1 MSDENSQN
9 LSAKERI
16 IALRNIIQ
24 QNNAEKLFL
33 IDNPDKFDSYS
44 INFNYRGGTIT
55 YCDWR
60 GPEIQFETNNTDKL
74 ISYYLQLIADYK
86 KD

>member
-1 MSDENSQN
+1 MSDENSQK
-9 LSAKERI
+9 LLAKERI

-44 INFNYRGGTIT
+44 INFNYRGGTIA

-60 GPEIQFETNNTDKL
+60 GPEIRFETNNTDKL